1 MNILN
6 IKVTC
11 GPNYWSV
18 NKHRLVV
25 MELDIE
31 EFETKP
37 TNEIDGFLHRIKK
50 ALPGLYEHH
59 CSTGEQGGFF
69 ERVERGTWMGHVV
82 EHIAIELQVMAGFE
96 VGFGRAR
103 GTGTEGHYNVVFE
116 CVEEES
122 GRLAAE
128 KAVSIAEGLALGNEI
143 DIDQHVKE
151 IQDLKYAN
159 MPGPSTASIL
169 REAASR
175 DIPYL
180 NLGENSTFQLGYGC
194 HQKKIA
200 ATITSNTKNMA
211 VDLACDKQASR
222 IMMMEMGVPVAK
234 GDVVTSVDEL
244 KPLIESMSFP
254 LVAKPA
260 GGNQGRGVTTNI
272 KSWEDVVEAFHLA
285 AEISKDVIIEQQISG
300 DDYRLLV
307 VDGKLIAAAKRTP
320 AHVLGDGTSTIQEL
334 VDEVNRDSCR
344 GECHGNVLTKIK
356 IGPSAKSIL
365 QKKGYTLATVLEYDE
380 ILYLD
385 HAANLSKGGTAE
397 DVTDTVHPDI
407 EKLAARIS
415 NMCGLD
421 ICGIDIMAKT
431 LARPLAETGGA
442 VLEINAAPGFRM
454 HLSPTKGK
462 ARNVAKPVL
471 DMLFPPGA
479 KSRIP
484 IIAVTGTNGKTTTTR
499 LISHILKGNGR
510 HVGYTTTDGIYVDD
524 DLVMKGDC
532 GGPKSAQFVLKHPT
546 VDTAVLECARG
557 GILRSGLGFGSCDVA
572 VVTNVTADHL
582 GLKGI
587 NDLHQMA
594 KLKSVVPESVNSSG
608 FAILNADDELVYE
621 MKARL
626 RCNTILFSKDAD
638 NPRIS
643 DHREKGGTCVFC
655 ENGDIVIWDGFNS
668 HTVESVANIPLSF
681 GGRADFMVEN
691 ILAAV
696 SAAYT
701 QNIAAVD
708 IGRLLK
714 SFEPSPELTPGRMNM
729 FSFADFDVLIDYAHN
744 PAGLVA
750 IQNYLAYSSYRYKIG
765 IVCGIGDRRK
775 EDSLEIGRLAAEMFD
790 KVIIKEDNDLRG
802 KAAGEST
809 AIVKEG
815 IMNSPFNP
823 PVKAIAREK
832 KALLYA
838 MKNAIPGSL
847 IVHCVENIPEILAM
861 MKIHQGEKLQTI
873 KRERKLPV
881 KKVAENGTDIIK
893 AAAGINM

>member
-31 EFETKP
+31 DFETKP
-37 TNEIDGFLHRIKK
+37 TNEIDGFFYRLKK
-50 ALPGLYEHH
+50 ALPGLYDHH
-59 CSTGEQGGFF
+59 CSEGEPGGFF
-69 ERVERGTWMGHVV
+69 NRVKRGTWMGHVV
-82 EHIAIELQVMAGFE
+82 EHIAIELQVMAGFQ

-122 GRLAAE
+122 GRLTAE
-128 KAVSIAEGLALGNEI
+128 KAVSIAEGLALGSEI
-143 DIDQHVKE
+143 DIGQHVKE
-151 IQDLKYAN
+151 IRDMKYSN

-175 DIPYL
+175 DIPL
-180 NLGENSTFQLGYGC
+180 IDLGERSTYQLGYGC

-200 ATITSNTKNMA
+200 ATITSNTNSIA

-222 IMMMEMGVPVAK
+222 ILMKDMGVPVAD
-234 GDVVTSVDEL
+234 GDVLKTVDEL
-244 KPLIESMSFP
+244 RPLIESMSFP

-272 KSWEDVVEAFHLA
+272 KSWEEAVQAYQLA
-285 AEISKDVIIEQQISG
+285 AEISEDVIIEQQISG

-320 AHVLGDGTSTIQEL
+320 AHVLGDGNSTIQEL

-344 GECHGNVLTKIK
+344 GECHENILTKIK

-365 QKKGYTLATVLEYDE
+365 NNKGYDLATVLAKGE

-407 EKLAARIS
+407 AKMAGRIS
-415 NMCGLD
+415 RMCGLD

-431 LARPLAETGGA
+431 LARPLPETGGA

-462 ARNVAKPVL
+462 VRNVAKPVV

-484 IIAVTGTNGKTTTTR
+484 IIAITGTNGKTTTTR
-499 LISHILKGNGR
+499 LLSHILKGSGR

-524 DLVMKGDC
+524 DLIMKGDC
-532 GGPKSAQFVLKHPT
+532 GGPKSAQFVLKHPD

-557 GILRSGLGFGSCDVA
+557 GILRAGLGFDRCDVA
-572 VVTNVTADHL
+572 VVTNVAADHL

-587 NDLHQMA
+587 NDLQQMA
-594 KLKSVVPESVNSSG
+594 KVKSVVPESVHSSG

-621 MKARL
+621 MKTRV
-626 RCNTILFSKDAD
+626 RCSTILFSKDAD
-638 NPRIS
+638 NPRIKV
-643 DHREKGGTCVFC
+643 HRENGGTCVFC
-655 ENGDIVIWDGFNS
+655 ENGNIVIWDGFQSNI
-668 HTVESVANIPLSF
+668 VENVANIPLSF
-681 GGRADFMVEN
+681 GGRAGFMVEN

-701 QNIAAVD
+701 QNIAAGE
-708 IGRLLK
+708 IGKLLLTFK
-714 SFEPSPELTPGRMNM
+714 PSPEQTPGRMNL
-729 FSFADFDVLIDYAHN
+729 FNFADFDVLVDYAHN
-744 PAGLVA
+744 PAGLIA
-750 IQNYLAYSSYRYKIG
+750 IQDYIKNSSYRYKIG
-765 IVCGIGDRRK
+765 IVCGIGDRRR
-775 EDSLEIGRLAAEMFD
+775 EDSLEIGRLAAEMFNR
-790 KVIIKEDNDLRG
+790 VIIKEDADLRG
-802 KAAGEST
+802 KVEGEST

-823 PVKAIAREK
+823 SVKAIAKEK
-832 KALLYA
+832 QALLYA
-838 MKNAIPGSL
+838 MKNAIPGNTNRSL
-847 IVHCVENIPEILAM
+847 CGRYSGNYCYDENSS
-861 MKIHQGEKLQTI
+861 G
-873 KRERKLPV
+873 R
-881 KKVAENGTDIIK
+881 K
-893 AAAGINM
+893 AASRKKNAKAACENNCRK